1 MVTTGAPRVPPW
13 LAKISMDQD
22 EGPGEYQPIPLDKI
36 EDFGVHCKQHLGWN
50 LGYTQ
55 VMPLP
60 SCDVVILEIH
70 IIYMI
75 LDFYHQEQQKEKNNN
90 TYQHLSQKIVG
101 WI

>member
-1 MVTTGAPRVPPW
+1 MVTTGVPPW

-36 EDFGVHCKQHLGWN
+36 EDFGVHCKQHLGRN

-60 SCDVVILEIH
+60 SCDLVILDILY
-70 IIYMI
+70 IYMI
-75 LDFYHQEQQKEKNNN
+75 
-90 TYQHLSQKIVG
+90 
-101 WI
+101 